1 MSYFQYLADHPESA
15 ATFNAAMTGW
25 SAQVASAVV
34 EAYDF
39 SHSGTVAD
47 AGWPRELRPTRI
59 CAASCLTRLMY
70 RHCHA
75 VSDDGWRR

>member
-39 SHSGTVAD
+39 SHSGTVVD
-47 AGWPRELRPTRI
+47 VGLSQVFWSTPTCAG
-59 CAASCLTRLMY
+59 SCLTCLM
-70 RHCHA
+70 
-75 VSDDGWRR
+75 

>member
-39 SHSGTVAD
+39 SHSGTVVD
-47 AGWPRELRPTRI
+47 VGWPQFSRPTHI
-59 CAASCLTRLMY
+59 CAASCLTCLM
-70 RHCHA
+70 
-75 VSDDGWRR
+75 